1 MNKDKE
7 LYFKG
12 GKMTEAYINV
22 NLNITEGTSLDEI
35 ISTLTKIKDE
45 MDKINVEL
53 YSAIYQ
59 TQVFLTSE
67 KKEK

>member
-1 MNKDKE
+1 
-7 LYFKG
+7 
-12 GKMTEAYINV
+12 MTEAYINV
-22 NLNITEGTSLDEI
+22 NLNITEGTSLEEI

-53 YSAIYQ
+53 YSTIYQ
-59 TQVFLTSE
+59 TQICLSSE

>member
-1 MNKDKE
+1 
-7 LYFKG
+7 
-12 GKMTEAYINV
+12 MTEAYINV
-22 NLNITEGTSLDEI
+22 NLNITEGTTLDEI

-59 TQVFLTSE
+59 TQICLTSD
-67 KKEK
+67 KKEEK

>member
-22 NLNITEGTSLDEI
+22 NLNITEGTTLEEI
-35 ISTLTKIKDE
+35 IDKLSKVKE
-45 MDKINVEL
+45 NMDKINVEL

-59 TQVFLTSE
+59 TQICLTSE
-67 KKEK
+67 KKEE